1 MLVRAPF
8 SVSSAPL
15 VNRSMSSCGLKP
27 CRNRS
32 LDPEWLAQVLVS

>member
-15 VNRSMSSCGLKP
+15 VNRSSCGLKP
-27 CRNRS
+27 CMNRS
-32 LDPEWLAQVLVS
+32 LDPEWLAQVLVSNT